1 MKRPRRCS
9 APAVSG
15 LHAEWTFTDANSALA
30 LTSPTSAAQGSTV
43 NFSATT
49 SYTPTTFLMNSGFEQ
64 IYVNGSQFNEID
76 YNLADNLLDGF
87 PSAVTGTIDIIQFS
101 ANNLGIP
108 CSNITN
114 TVAYSLAGATTYTFA

>member
-1 MKRPRRCS
+1 
-9 APAVSG
+9 
-15 LHAEWTFTDANSALA
+15 
-30 LTSPTSAAQGSTV
+30 
-43 NFSATT
+43 
-49 SYTPTTFLMNSGFEQ
+49 MNSGFEQ

-87 PSAVTGTIDIIQFS
+87 PSAVTGTVDIIQFS

-114 TVAYSLAGATTYTFA
+114 TIAYSVAGSTTYIFASNPLAMEVYANGVLLIKGSTFDYTASNVNFNLNVPFSNSFTLLNQQTFARIGSA